1 MASENDPKQER
12 IDQFIDQNLKTVF
25 SDYEKDGMPD
35 EMEELVTHLSALR
48 AFALSLTRNSA
59 TADDMMQDTVLK
71 AWTNMDKFQPGTNM
85 RAWLFTILRNNYY
98 SSRRKLN
105 REVADVDNVFSDT
118 LSVKPDHDGRLQMM
132 DFKQAFEQLA
142 DEHREAL
149 ILVGASGFSYDDAAE
164 MCGVAT
170 GTMKSRVNR
179 ARAKLVEMLK
189 LDGDDKLELT
199 DAATMSVVGSPN
211 IPS

>member
-1 MASENDPKQER
+1 MTGPDPK
-12 IDQFIDQNLKTVF
+12 
-25 SDYEKDGMPD
+25 
-35 EMEELVTHLSALR
+35 EELVEHLPALR
-48 AFALSLTRNSA
+48 AFALSLTRNRA

-71 AWTNMDKFQPGTNM
+71 AWTNMDKFKPGTNM

-105 REVADVDNVFSDT
+105 REVADVDNAFSDT

-132 DFKQAFEQLA
+132 DFRAAFDQLA

-149 ILVGASGFSYDDAAE
+149 ILVGANGFAYEAAAE

-179 ARAKLVEMLK
+179 ARARLTELLELNSDEAM
-189 LDGDDKLELT
+189 ELT
-199 DAATMSVVGSPN
+199 DPATMAVVGSPN

>member
-1 MASENDPKQER
+1 MSDMDPK
-12 IDQFIDQNLKTVF
+12 D
-25 SDYEKDGMPD
+25 
-35 EMEELVTHLSALR
+35 ELVTHLPALR
-48 AFALSLTRNSA
+48 AFALSLTRNRA
-59 TADDMMQDTVLK
+59 TADDMMQDAVLK
-71 AWTNMDKFQPGTNM
+71 AWSNMDKFQRGTNM

-105 REVADVDNVFSDT
+105 REVADVDNVFSDK

-132 DFKQAFEQLA
+132 DFKNAFEQLA

-179 ARAKLVEMLK
+179 ARAKLTDL
-189 LDGDDKLELT
+189 LQLQDDEALELT
-199 DAATMSVVGSPN
+199 DSATMAVVGSPN

>member
-1 MASENDPKQER
+1 MSDIEPK
-12 IDQFIDQNLKTVF
+12 D
-25 SDYEKDGMPD
+25 
-35 EMEELVTHLSALR
+35 ELVTHLPALR
-48 AFALSLTRNSA
+48 AFALSLTRNRA
-59 TADDMMQDTVLK
+59 TADDMMQDAVLK
-71 AWTNMDKFQPGTNM
+71 AWSNMDKFQRGTNM

-105 REVADVDNVFSDT
+105 REVADVDNAFSDT

-132 DFKQAFEQLA
+132 DFKDAFEQLA

-179 ARAKLVEMLK
+179 ARAKLTEILQ
-189 LDGDDKLELT
+189 LDDDEALELT
-199 DAATMSVVGSPN
+199 DSATMAVVGSPS

>member
-1 MASENDPKQER
+1 MSDLDPK
-12 IDQFIDQNLKTVF
+12 DA
-25 SDYEKDGMPD
+25 
-35 EMEELVTHLSALR
+35 LVSHLPALR
-48 AFALSLTRNSA
+48 AFALSLTRNRA

-85 RAWLFTILRNNYY
+85 RAWLFTILRNTYY

-105 REVADVDNVFSDT
+105 REVADVDNAFSDT

-132 DFKQAFEQLA
+132 DFKTAFAKLA

-149 ILVGASGFSYDDAAE
+149 ILVGASGFSYDDAAG

-179 ARAKLVEMLK
+179 ARAKLTELLQ
-189 LDGDDKLELT
+189 LDDDDALELT
-199 DAATMSVVGSPN
+199 DRATLAVVGSPN